1 MEVEIMTDDI
11 QICLVFIAGEIYFRS
26 TVGLYVPL
34 FTSLSRLKQ

>member
-1 MEVEIMTDDI
+1 MKVEIMTDDI
-11 QICLVFIAGEIYFRS
+11 QICLVLVGEIYFRS